1 MIRLAAG
8 YLARSRHASVRS
20 LERYARPGPEAV
32 ARHLAAT
39 GPRSTPGARQ
49 PGNQHGQPQLIVGF
63 ALEATGRR

>member
-8 YLARSRHASVRS
+8 HLARSRPASVRS

-32 ARHLAAT
+32 ARSLAAT
-39 GPRSTPGARQ
+39 GPAARRAPAS

-63 ALEATGRR
+63 ALEATRR